1 MKRMKNTVSI
11 HTLALAVGGMLLSL
25 STSAQQFGSSVDVPI
40 QDEVNGWDSEQR
52 TGFVF
57 GLNIGAYFG
66 NKNSANFY
74 NGDGTGSINDNQ
86 AQKLTIEE
94 RLLESGTPTI
104 QQVTNAI
111 GAESFFIPFDS
122 SPLAMRYNPGIMIGL
137 RVGYRFNNEN
147 GFFLDAN
154 VATLKA
160 ADKFTLQTNLLP
172 DPMQGTADVRLYN
185 IIGEESRLN
194 ITLGY
199 RAAVVIN
206 DGSNW
211 YLEGG
216 ASMLAIRLEQNFLEI
231 EGQTYNLWVDRTFG
245 PNNINGPTANLT
257 STGYGVFLGTGV
269 EMFFN
274 DRYEVDLGM
283 RLVRDKV
290 IMGDF
295 EDNLINTQVF
305 ISATI

>member
-1 MKRMKNTVSI
+1 MMIKVRMKVMI
-11 HTLALAVGGMLLSL
+11 LLAACSL
-25 STSAQQFGSSVDVPI
+25 GSMQLDAQDFNSSVDAPF
-40 QDEVNGWDSEQR
+40 QGEVNGWDSESR
-52 TGFVF
+52 SGFVF

-86 AQKLTIEE
+86 AHKLTISE
-94 RLLESGTPTI
+94 RLLESGVPTV

-122 SPLAMRYNPGIMIGL
+122 SPIGMRYNPGIMIGL
-137 RVGYRFNNEN
+137 RVGYRLNNEN
-147 GFFLDAN
+147 GFFLDVN
-154 VATLKA
+154 VASIKA

-172 DPMQGTADVRLYN
+172 DPMQGTSDIRLYN

-206 DGSNW
+206 DGANW

-216 ASMLAIRLEQNFLEI
+216 ASMLALRMEQNYLEI
-231 EGQTYNLWVDRTFG
+231 ESQTYNLWVDTSFG
-245 PNNINGPTANLT
+245 PNNINGATSNLT

-274 DRYEVDLGM
+274 EKYEINLGM
-283 RLVRDKV
+283 RLVRDRV
-290 IMGDF
+290 VMGSY
-295 EDNLINTQVF
+295 EANLVNTQVF